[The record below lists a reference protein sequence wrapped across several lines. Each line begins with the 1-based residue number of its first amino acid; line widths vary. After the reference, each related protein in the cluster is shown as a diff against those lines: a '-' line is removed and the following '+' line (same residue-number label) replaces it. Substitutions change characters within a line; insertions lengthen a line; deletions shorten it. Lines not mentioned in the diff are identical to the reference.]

1 MGRRK
6 TRKIVVKP
14 KPKLPTIFTCPA
26 CGKKAVRVEI
36 SRVNNVAKV
45 KCGNCGLEKEFKAH
59 PLMEPI
65 DAYGEFV
72 DAYASMENEE

>member
-6 TRKIVVKP
+6 TKKVTVRP
-14 KPKLPTIFTCPA
+14 KPRLPTVFSCPA

-36 SRVNNVAKV
+36 SRVNKIAKV
-45 KCGNCGLEKEFKAH
+45 KCGNCGLEKEFEAH
-59 PLMEPI
+59 PLMDAV

-72 DAYASMENEE
+72 DAYASSE